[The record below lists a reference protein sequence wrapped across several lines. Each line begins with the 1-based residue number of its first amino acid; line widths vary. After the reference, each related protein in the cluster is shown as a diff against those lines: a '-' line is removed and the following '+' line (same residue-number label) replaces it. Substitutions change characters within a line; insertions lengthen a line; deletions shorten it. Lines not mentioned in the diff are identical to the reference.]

1 MHTTLQQY
9 GQNVKFKHRAFNE
22 TESGIMEAM
31 SFFFSFFSIK
41 AKHLLFN
48 NTHEMQSYLGETKF
62 KYRVNNTLKINS
74 RK

>member
-31 SFFFSFFSIK
+31 SFVCFVFDKS
-41 AKHLLFN
+41 
-48 NTHEMQSYLGETKF
+48 
-62 KYRVNNTLKINS
+62 
-74 RK
+74 